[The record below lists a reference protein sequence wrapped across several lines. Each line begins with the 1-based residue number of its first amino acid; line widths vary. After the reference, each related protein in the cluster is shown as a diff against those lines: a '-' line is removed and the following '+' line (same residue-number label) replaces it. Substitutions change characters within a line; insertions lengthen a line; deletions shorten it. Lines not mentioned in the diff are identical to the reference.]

1 MIRPDMCD
9 SALHRIGGYTEFRP
23 PVHLAE
29 CVEGLWTYRT
39 PPRESPTHR
48 VLPSSA
54 VSLCFRYQLESRGR
68 PEAPELTLIGPVQRP
83 RLFTP
88 QAGHVTEAIQLKPE
102 WSRALLGVVPGDH
115 VDALDAW
122 RQIDGPRVGR
132 LLDNVMRGVAESGS
146 ALPELLRWLEQR
158 LLGMLPD
165 PATRL
170 ASGALE
176 RLLGRG
182 GARPERIQAVA
193 NELGVTARHLRRS
206 VCAAASATPKYLQR
220 VERLN
225 RAVAEADGTPT
236 PRWASLATAHG
247 FYDQAHLIQEFKAF
261 TGRTPVVLHA
271 ERRAQE
277 VRFFQS
283 GRDVPD

>member
-1 MIRPDMCD
+1 MIRPDVRE
-9 SALHRIGGYTEFRP
+9 STLHRIGGYTDFRP
-23 PVHLAE
+23 PAHLAG
-29 CVEGLWTYRT
+29 CVERLWTYRT
-39 PPRESPTHR
+39 PRGESPTHR

-68 PEAPELTLIGPVQRP
+68 LEAPELTLIGPVRRP

-88 QAGHVTEAIQLKPE
+88 QAGHVTEAIQVKPE
-102 WSRALLGVVPGDH
+102 WCRALLGVAPGEH

-122 RQIDGPRVGR
+122 SQIDGPRVGR
-132 LLDNVMRGVAESGS
+132 LLDDVMRGVSESGS

-158 LLGMLPD
+158 LLGMVPD
-165 PATRL
+165 RATRL
-170 ASGALE
+170 VSGALE
-176 RLLGRG
+176 RLLGRD
-182 GARPERIQAVA
+182 GARPERIQVVA
-193 NELGVTARHLRRS
+193 DELGVTARHLRRS
-206 VCAAASATPKYLQR
+206 VRATASATPKYLQR

-225 RAVAEADGTPT
+225 RAVADADRTSTPL
-236 PRWASLATAHG
+236 WASIAAGHG

-277 VRFFQS
+277 VPFFQS
-283 GRDVPD
+283 SRDLPD